1 MNTHST
7 HTSSNKQS
15 VIVWMAA
22 CFLFVTG
29 SVLFSTAMA
38 SQAFFKQGVVAA
50 RSLVLG
56 PDGQP
61 IFAEFGKDGEVVN
74 VIGEATGEL
83 LDATVMFGDA
93 YRLQAKSFN
102 DFKKA
107 NEKGSARGAKILTRE
122 EYETTEF
129 GSVDV
134 PTNRKDAQG
143 NFIPE
148 SKPIRKPSLRQDT
161 LSVYVRDKKT
171 ILFPEDGPI
180 LLESRIDLRN
190 LKDLGPIV
198 LEDKRGG
205 DYVLSVL
212 LNSEGRVLETS
223 TVNIGYRSAFFSS
236 ENRATALSDTDKDRQ
251 VSREKDDIVLGPLA
265 GVHVYSSLVR
275 RQVGIADEEG
285 QYSLSYLSPPCPGFT
300 FEYRHN
306 LIAEI
311 PYKSFNPKSSQPW
324 RKYSANLE
332 VFDICNGLGQGA
344 PATTLAGLSAQQS
357 SAAIVAT
364 QAVPLLNADIK
375 VDVILLTGE
384 GLLSNSADES
394 DVVPLGDSTQYNV
407 DLPDFDLINPAEL
420 DLNGDRQPDR
430 LKKLSENTI
439 GVFFPDNTPGPG
451 GQETPDLVRRTDIE
465 PDLQDQSLLETLN
478 IDDLEDTDLYVYR
491 LSNDQLITQREG
503 LKQEEYVPYNNI
515 GVSDDENK
523 FFYKLLIRGTRQR
536 GFITGQLEDFQE
548 KTQIN
553 EKLIGRDVDFLR
565 VGEQVKIIAINR
577 ITGYIGTTVTQV
589 EGSANGN
596 LNFPI
601 KKLVLRPPNLKI
613 KAERTYT
620 VEAGLTKDEERKYL
634 IGAEGSALTSDTTVV
649 ISSQWFDQDGSPLPS
664 NLPGYTGR
672 LAKVVG
678 ANSLQAVGGDVAMF
692 DILPGNKL
700 QLVRLSEGD
709 IGREHFYVQVSGE
722 PMDGNPD
729 FSTLGA
735 GAGPQLEYRPQHYVP
750 IKVALLDEVQT
761 RKRRNELFYAQQ
773 DALTELEKVD
783 AVYKWVYRPEMQFS
797 VFDLNVRKITTTAKD
812 DKGNEII
819 RTVYEQGKRSDCAGF
834 DSLLECL
841 ITGAISAD
849 IFYDLDAP
857 SNDALEPFGPQR
869 QLLWAL
875 GGEEE
880 GVSFGAGKKETFT
893 DIASLSKLG
902 SDELLALNL
911 YQNSDVE
918 NVLWEFA
925 LVKASMLVDTNR
937 DGFITSEGPDEETV
951 AVNETSMGSQFAR
964 LMGIN
969 VAQAV
974 THNPRVQLN
983 RRDSTSSN
991 DPFIF
996 WLNDDFDTVV
1006 NNDALVPDA
1015 VSCDDASVAGSET
1028 CQELDINNYPD
1039 DPAITD
1045 FSLDKNNDE
1054 AHRSTI
1060 ETLSDLEDFVAMQV
1074 KIKPYVDKKTI
1085 VKLTAKGVSVNIFQ
1099 GVWDEENSLQHV
1111 KDITTAKKQTVLKD
1125 LVAVEQGSAS
1135 KNLYLESGSTITL
1148 SPAMFPEDEND
1159 KNNSERVG
1167 RFIFEGVDSPDT
1179 CRTDKE
1185 NCYLELVIF
1194 EEDEEVGRTK
1204 LYLRFEKVEELYE
1217 HYTAGDNTA
1226 TQLTSLNKIGPKN
1239 NNQEIPKGFWREEA
1253 KDQYILF
1260 VHGWRQQPWER
1271 RRFAESAMKRLYW
1284 QGYKGRFGLFSWPT
1298 DWFYLSSSTTPAQVF
1313 RFLSNSQNY
1322 DRSEAIAR
1330 RSSLR
1335 LFELLTELHEKYP
1348 FKLNVFAHSMG
1359 NVVVSESLK
1368 IASISSGIVVNNY
1381 VASQAATVASAY
1393 DARVAKRDTA
1403 LLFRNAVTKD
1413 QNEDLDIPVPDKY
1426 TYNTPSSSRSLDPYD
1441 LESFDAYKN
1450 TNSARPYYSKIKGS
1464 GASRIIL
1471 FNNFND
1477 RALSGWSINQNLK
1490 PSFGYSYSATHKG
1503 VPEFVNN
1510 IVANGI
1516 TIEDEFCDG
1525 IFFCSELLYSDF
1537 DDRAVIMARIIP
1549 AKSKAL
1555 GATRDVGKEVDDEL
1569 PLDDTFGYKDGPFDH
1584 SAQFLGSNMKRQE
1597 YWEALSEDFRL

>member
-1 MNTHST
+1 MLHTHILHHKRYDT
-7 HTSSNKQS
+7 FYHFG
-15 VIVWMAA
+15 VIV
-22 CFLFVTG
+22 LLLTSLSGV
-29 SVLFSTAMA
+29 FSSAMA

-797 VFDLNVRKITTTAKD
+797 VFDLNVKDVKITDAD
-812 DKGNEII
+812 DKTRREFTTSNIYLDG
-819 RTVYEQGKRSDCAGF
+819 SDK
-834 DSLLECL
+834 SL
-841 ITGAISAD
+841 D
-849 IFYDLDAP
+849 INYDLQADSDGP
-857 SNDALEPFGPQR
+857 PLDGFGPAR
-869 QLLWAL
+869 
-875 GGEEE
+875 
-880 GVSFGAGKKETFT
+880 
-893 DIASLSKLG
+893 
-902 SDELLALNL
+902 ELLLAVGGDEQLATTETGQTLSFTNLPHLADLASSDLVSVRL
-911 YQNSDVE
+911 YQNSDSF
-918 NVLWEFA
+918 NILWEFA
-925 LVKASMLVDTNR
+925 LSYSELTADFNR
-937 DGFITSEGPDEETV
+937 DGKIIAANELFDEDNKRTD
-951 AVNETSMGSQFAR
+951 
-964 LMGIN
+964 
-969 VAQAV
+969 AV
-974 THNPRVQLN
+974 TKEK
-983 RRDSTSSN
+983 
-991 DPFIF
+991 PFVF
-996 WLNDDFDTVV
+996 WLNDDDDDLDSETKGFDIDASRSFALGFGNDPDYENEVIDGSRDLIDFFPVSLNLYRFIRNIDPKMEYSYRLKQSGEAVNIVYTEMDRDKTNVYLKNLDPQTLQTRDTNEPVFATWESATELKEVLTHKVRFRGLELPTEFLDLMKKDEKKGVFLVEARLPSKEPLVLEVKNTDGDIVIRTKMALNLVKARDMYQHISFRNNNEDSTSSLWGASPTPPNIDAVTSELASQKSSLVAPDTLDEDRRVIFLHGFNVTKEEAIGTQNEVFKRLHQSGSNTLFTGVSWNGTGGFLDFDSLGRFNYWGNVENAFYTADDLAALV
-1006 NNDALVPDA
+1006 NNLSGSKKVIIGHSLGNMVISSAIQDFGMN
-1015 VSCDDASVAGSET
+1015 VAQYFMLNPS
-1028 CQELDINNYPD
+1028 
-1039 DPAITD
+1039 
-1045 FSLDKNNDE
+1045 
-1054 AHRSTI
+1054 
-1060 ETLSDLEDFVAMQV
+1060 
-1074 KIKPYVDKKTI
+1074 
-1085 VKLTAKGVSVNIFQ
+1085 
-1099 GVWDEENSLQHV
+1099 
-1111 KDITTAKKQTVLKD
+1111 
-1125 LVAVEQGSAS
+1125 VAVEA
-1135 KNLYLESGSTITL
+1135 Y
-1148 SPAMFPEDEND
+1148 D
-1159 KNNSERVG
+1159 
-1167 RFIFEGVDSPDT
+1167 
-1179 CRTDKE
+1179 
-1185 NCYLELVIF
+1185 
-1194 EEDEEVGRTK
+1194 
-1204 LYLRFEKVEELYE
+1204 
-1217 HYTAGDNTA
+1217 A
-1226 TQLTSLNKIGPKN
+1226 TQLSPVKMRHLDWDPFYDTQYDTSTT
-1239 NNQEIPKGFWREEA
+1239 
-1253 KDQYILF
+1253 
-1260 VHGWRQQPWER
+1260 
-1271 RRFAESAMKRLYW
+1271 
-1284 QGYKGRFGLFSWPT
+1284 GRFGAPKGRHLWSTEWHSLFMDNRKNLTWRDRFT
-1298 DWFYLSSSTTPAQVF
+1298 KVTT
-1313 RFLSNSQNY
+1313 
-1322 DRSEAIAR
+1322 
-1330 RSSLR
+1330 
-1335 LFELLTELHEKYP
+1335 YP
-1348 FKLNVFAHSMG
+1348 G
-1359 NVVVSESLK
+1359 VV
-1368 IASISSGIVVNNY
+1368 
-1381 VASQAATVASAY
+1381 Q
-1393 DARVAKRDTA
+1393 
-1403 LLFRNAVTKD
+1403 
-1413 QNEDLDIPVPDKY
+1413 
-1426 TYNTPSSSRSLDPYD
+1426 
-1441 LESFDAYKN
+1441 
-1450 TNSARPYYSKIKGS
+1450 YYST
-1464 GASRIIL
+1464 A
-1471 FNNFND
+1471 
-1477 RALSGWSINQNLK
+1477 
-1490 PSFGYSYSATHKG
+1490 
-1503 VPEFVNN
+1503 
-1510 IVANGI
+1510 
-1516 TIEDEFCDG
+1516 DEV
-1525 IFFCSELLYSDF
+1525 L
-1537 DDRAVIMARIIP
+1537 
-1549 AKSKAL
+1549 SKAL
-1555 GATRDVGKEVDDEL
+1555 ERVPQLPDLSIGISANVWSIQEKAKGRQNLAGRLVPGVTSGGWGFRKL
-1569 PLDDTFGYKDGPFDH
+1569 PLSECIPILIFRSCTTDEQILPNDAFAISNEGLKVLPFFKPFVSDALLTDAGSAAVVENFPYIMGYEIPALSFAAGSTRLNPFTVENAINMNGIAVGWPFEERNITDMSIKWLHSDFKDVAYLYTHKLYKDMVDKGV
-1584 SAQFLGSNMKRQE
+1584 MR
-1597 YWEALSEDFRL
+1597 